1 MLPLGAL
8 PVATTPAT
16 AYHHDRGTCWHSTH
30 MHDPAWAAFLASDIV
45 ATAAADAALADDGA
59 DDALMTM
66 CSSIIDDACAVVV

>member
-1 MLPLGAL
+1 M
-8 PVATTPAT
+8 
-16 AYHHDRGTCWHSTH
+16 H
-30 MHDPAWAAFLASDIV
+30 MHDPAWPAFLASDIV